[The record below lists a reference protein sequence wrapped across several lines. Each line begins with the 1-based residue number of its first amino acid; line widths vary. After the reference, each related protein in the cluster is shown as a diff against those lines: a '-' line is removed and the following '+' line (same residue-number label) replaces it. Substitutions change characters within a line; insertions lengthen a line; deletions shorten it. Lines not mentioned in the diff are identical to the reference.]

1 LTASS
6 TTQKITVDGQTLA
19 EANPAS
25 SFGSEG
31 VVSDDVGSLGFGYK
45 TATAGNP
52 ADFSK
57 MNCFAFIIYNRAL
70 TDEEISKINLCKNNV
85 IGSTL

>member
-1 LTASS
+1 
-6 TTQKITVDGQTLA
+6 
-19 EANPAS
+19 
-25 SFGSEG
+25 
-31 VVSDDVGSLGFGYK
+31 VSDEVGSLGFGYK

-52 ADFSK
+52 ADFAK

-70 TDEEISKINLCKNNV
+70 TDEEISKINLWKKNV